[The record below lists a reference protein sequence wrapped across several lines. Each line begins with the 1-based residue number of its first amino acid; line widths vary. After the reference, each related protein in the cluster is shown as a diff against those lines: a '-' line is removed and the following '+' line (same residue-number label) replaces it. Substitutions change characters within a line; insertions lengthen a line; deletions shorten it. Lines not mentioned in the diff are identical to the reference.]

1 MSLNGKLLWPG
12 VSLATVLLER
22 LTNQS
27 LRLAIRIRGWEIT
40 LSNPVR

>member
-1 MSLNGKLLWPG
+1 MSLNRKLLWPG
-12 VSLATVLLER
+12 VSVVLLER

-40 LSNPVR
+40 PSNPVR